1 MTSKFKSKNP
11 EDPNEV
17 PGGFL
22 TDINKQPPIHFCPL
36 SRGGVPQRRS
46 PFLKDVQQWRARLG
60 SELKAVSRASSRL
73 VYCAAENSQWTLAQ
87 NVRECLMMEC
97 GRRGQFFAPAADA
110 LL

>member
-1 MTSKFKSKNP
+1 MEDDSMLLQSLFKSKNP

-22 TDINKQPPIHFCPL
+22 TDVNKQL
-36 SRGGVPQRRS
+36 
-46 PFLKDVQQWRARLG
+46 RARHG

-73 VYCAAENSQWTLAQ
+73 VYCAAENSQWTPAE
-87 NVRECLMMEC
+87 NVRACLMMEC
-97 GRRGQFFAPAADA
+97 GPRAVVLAVNSAPAADA